1 MNDYT
6 LMIVA
11 LLAGLAVAGLA
22 LLLGRKDGQGRRK

>member
-11 LLAGLAVAGLA
+11 LLAGLAVAALA
-22 LLLGRKDGQGRRK
+22 VLLGRKDHRGPRK